1 MDVKAVLVMLA
12 VLMPLLQSSGKAANL
27 HLYIGSYNNAR
38 GSDTADKSQEAD
50 NIELLKQKAG
60 LFQDTSQLE
69 TLLLDMADTGRNKK
83 MQEQIKELQKQVKDL
98 PDLKNQVK
106 NLTADLCVIKQACCN
121 KTLAVCPCG
130 YERFSERPG
139 MCYKFSPKSDFKIY
153 ADARSS
159 CQADGGHLAMPKDKA
174 TNDFLAKQIRARDY
188 IFDHAWFGLTDQ
200 VQERTWVWE
209 DGTPLGTG
217 WNNWA
222 QGPPAATFN
231 MMRAYIH

>member
-1 MDVKAVLVMLA
+1 
-12 VLMPLLQSSGKAANL
+12 
-27 HLYIGSYNNAR
+27 
-38 GSDTADKSQEAD
+38 
-50 NIELLKQKAG
+50 
-60 LFQDTSQLE
+60 
-69 TLLLDMADTGRNKK
+69 
-83 MQEQIKELQKQVKDL
+83 MQEQIKELQKQVMDL
-98 PDLKNQVK
+98 PDLKNKVK
-106 NLTADLCVIKQACCN
+106 NLTANLCVIKQACCN

-130 YERFSERPG
+130 YERFSETPG
-139 MCYKFSPKSDFKIY
+139 MCYKFSTKSDMKTY
-153 ADARSS
+153 ADARST

-222 QGPPAATFN
+222 QGPPVAYPFYLQLHDSVNCALLAFSSEWFNHQCTASLNYICEVKAT
-231 MMRAYIH
+231 AG